1 MRHRRVL
8 LSVCL
13 IGAAF
18 LDESPAQT
26 LGRAPSP
33 AARMHDMSYGTWT
46 DLPDAWGY
54 FPPSSI
60 AERQK
65 MLAWADR
72 IRRDAA
78 ILERSLFVRG
88 RAGQRSAE
96 IEAVR
101 AVLFE
106 AEFLRQHLLFGS
118 HMADFRPRLV
128 SLAAALD
135 AAAIRESAN
144 AQVRAWVEKGGRDFE
159 KIVTT
164 SGPWPREPLVS
175 RPRVFDA
182 GSYGSA
188 GSQVPG
194 TVEADR
200 SSSRP

>member
-1 MRHRRVL
+1 MRHRRVY

-18 LDESPAQT
+18 AGESRAQT
-26 LGRAPSP
+26 LGRSPAP
-33 AARMHDMSYGTWT
+33 AARMHDLSYGTWT

-60 AERQK
+60 AERQQ

-78 ILERSLFVRG
+78 ILERSLIVRD

-101 AVLFE
+101 AVRFE
-106 AEFLRQHLLFGS
+106 AESLRQDLLFGS

-128 SLAAALD
+128 ALANALD

-144 AQVRAWVEKGGRDFE
+144 AQVRGWVEKGGRDFE

-175 RPRVFDA
+175 RPRVFA
-182 GSYGSA
+182 VRSSGSVA
-188 GSQVPG
+188 
-194 TVEADR
+194 TREAETGATDR